1 MIDAKIK
8 VDMQSALAAL
18 KAADPDALRPKIANA
33 IADEDVLPALQK
45 YPTPSRKK
53 MEWVSDKQRRFVI
66 AAIRTGDIQ
75 VPYQRTGQTGV
86 SYAKI
91 PASDGIIVRSGL
103 PSAAYTRGSTE
114 GPAAP
119 YHRGTWPSHE
129 ELAEQLEP
137 DAVLTAT
144 GVIVDAIADAL

>member
-1 MIDAKIK
+1 MINASIK
-8 VDMQSALAAL
+8 VDSQSAIDAL

-53 MEWVSDKQRRFVI
+53 MEWVSEKQRRFVI
-66 AAIRTGDIQ
+66 AAIKTGDIQ
-75 VPYQRTGQTGV
+75 VPYSRTGATGS
-86 SYAKI
+86 SYVKV
-91 PASDGIIVRSGL
+91 PTSDGVTVRSGL
-103 PSAAYTRGSTE
+103 PSAAYTRGSTD

-129 ELAEQLEP
+129 EVAENLEA

-144 GVIVDAIADAL
+144 GVIVDEIAKI